1 MQTPTPYGM
10 RFGFS
15 APGSFLGPPPAARS
29 VGQGMREFRVAITGS
44 GRASAAD
51 DAPAIP
57 PSVAAAEHEQRA

>member
-1 MQTPTPYGM
+1 MPRG
-10 RFGFS
+10 RGDHVRS
-15 APGSFLGPPPAARS
+15 A
-29 VGQGMREFRVAITGS
+29 GQGMREFREAFTGS